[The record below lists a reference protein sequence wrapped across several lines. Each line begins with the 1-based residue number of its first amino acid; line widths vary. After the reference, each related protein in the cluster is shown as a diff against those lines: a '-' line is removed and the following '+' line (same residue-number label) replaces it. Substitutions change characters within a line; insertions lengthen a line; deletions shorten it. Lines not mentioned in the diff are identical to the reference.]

1 MDPVLVFLYEKIIGA
16 TVASQTILT
25 LTNNTAREF
34 DSGYPDE
41 YFQNDT
47 ALEETGFFL
56 SKKIV
61 S

>member
-1 MDPVLVFLYEKIIGA
+1 MDPVLVFLYEKIIA
-16 TVASQTILT
+16 PVARQQILT